1 MNLNSILSYPERGS
15 GGDNRYRGNCSPKL
29 IADLLGFFKPAQ
41 VCDYMCGS
49 GTTADAAASL
59 GIDSR
64 ATTCTAALTCS
75 AAIYPSARSSSSG
88 TRRTGT

>member
-1 MNLNSILSYPERGS
+1 MSLTSILSYPERGN

-29 IADLLGFFKPAQ
+29 IADLLDFFRPTQ

-49 GTTADAAASL
+49 GTAADAAASL

-64 ATTCTAALTCS
+64 CYDLHSGFDLLSCD
-75 AAIYPSARSSSSG
+75 IPARSSSN
-88 TRRTGT
+88 R